1 MSFRLNYLCLACIA
15 MAGVCFAQTTRPTTL
30 PTTLPTTRPFADDAR
45 IEHLIHELSAD
56 AWQTRQK
63 AQDALVQYG
72 LDIRPRLA
80 TVLRET
86 KDEEART
93 RVEAALRQIEENRTT
108 GASLITLHMKGAS
121 PKEVFAEISRQAS
134 AELRPSPVNLWESK
148 SWPAV
153 DLDFERQPFWQAI
166 GEVCNKFGLAPQN
179 NMAMEMVIG
188 EKSAGPKLWG
198 EAPSLISGPFLIV
211 CGYINRSHS
220 IDLNQAANVRRS
232 CTVQFMIYPEPKMR
246 VLQGTHSVR
255 IEEAV
260 DEKGHTLAIPGLPPD
275 MGFNTNTWPWSMS
288 ASLMPQ
294 VNTGKQIARLRG
306 SGRFI
311 IQTRA
316 EQAEIGEVQNARG
329 VTKIVAG
336 KRFTLKEVRKQG
348 NQYVAMVTLYRAGW
362 SPNEWNYMMYPQQ
375 TFRMVDAR
383 GVPLM
388 RLGNGTG
395 GGGPDQ
401 MDIDI
406 QFQRQNWNGTE
417 NAGEP
422 VKLLWEVPV
431 EMKEIGVPFE
441 FTDLP

>member
-1 MSFRLNYLCLACIA
+1 MAIRFNYLFLSIALAGFC
-15 MAGVCFAQTTRPTTL
+15 MAQTTRPTT
-30 PTTLPTTRPFADDAR
+30 RPASGPAINDPRIEQLVGQLAADD
-45 IEHLIHELSAD
+45 
-56 AWQTRQK
+56 WQSRQK

-72 LDIRPRLA
+72 LDIRPRLSA
-80 TVLRET
+80 LLKET
-86 KDEEART
+86 KDEEVRT

-108 GASLITLHMKGAS
+108 GASLITLHMKRAK
-121 PKEVFAEISRQAS
+121 PAEVFAEISRQAS
-134 AELRPSPVNLWESK
+134 AEIRSTPMNLWETK
-148 SWPAV
+148 SFPAIDI
-153 DLDFERQPFWQAI
+153 DLDRQPFWQAI
-166 GEVCNKFGLAPQN
+166 GDVCNKFGVSPQS

-188 EKSAGPKLWG
+188 DKSAGPKLWG
-198 EAPSLISGPFLIV
+198 EAPSVISGPFLVV
-211 CGYINRSHS
+211 CAYINRSHS
-220 IDLNQAANVRRS
+220 IDLNQAKNVRRS

-260 DEKGHTLAIPGLPPD
+260 DENGNSLAIPGLAPD
-275 MGFNTNTWPWSMS
+275 MGFNTNTWPWNMS

-294 VNTGKQIARLRG
+294 VNTGQKIAKLRG
-306 SGRFI
+306 AGRFV
-311 IQTRA
+311 IQTRSA
-316 EQAEIGEVQNARG
+316 QTEIGDIQNVRG
-329 VTKIVAG
+329 VSKVVGG
-336 KRFTLKEVRKQG
+336 KKFTLKEVRKQG
-348 NQYVAMVTLYRAGW
+348 NQYVAMMTLYRAGW
-362 SPNEWNYMMYPQQ
+362 SVNEWNYMMYPQQ

-388 RLGNGTG
+388 RLGNGSS

-431 EMKEIGVPFE
+431 ETKEISVPFE
-441 FTDLP
+441 FTDLPLP